1 MEQASL
7 SCRGSFIKKEQKVGN
22 GKKNGKGGN
31 RGTGDDMKEASAVER
46 GNKLLAIKLKV
57 SCLLE

>member
-22 GKKNGKGGN
+22 GKKNGNGGKG
-31 RGTGDDMKEASAVER
+31 GTGDYMKEASVEKR
-46 GNKLLAIKLKV
+46 GNKLVAIN
-57 SCLLE
+57 